1 MRRVR
6 RHARRPEREAKK
18 TESEGPR
25 LVEERVERERI
36 FADDDGKDAVDEKE
50 DDE

>member
-1 MRRVR
+1 MRRVQ
-6 RHARRPEREAKK
+6 RHARRTEREGKK

-36 FADDDGKDAVDEKE
+36 FASDEQDEIDEKE
-50 DDE
+50 GAE

>member
-6 RHARRPEREAKK
+6 RHARRTEREEKK

-25 LVEERVERERI
+25 HVEERVERERI
-36 FADDDGKDAVDEKE
+36 FARDEQDEVDGKEDEE
-50 DDE
+50 